1 MQDSDIHQKLHSLI
15 TTLRSELETEPDT
28 TVPDTIDECFFLF
41 RQLINE
47 RLPKPVSNA
56 FLEKQNSV
64 LKYLLEIKGMVRL
77 SDIPHNTRHER
88 ISLWQGDITRLQVD
102 AITNAANSQMLGC
115 FIPNHRC
122 IDNEIHTFSGVQLR
136 LLCDELMQQQGFLE
150 PVGRAKITP
159 GFNLPARFILHT
171 VGPNLSNRAYEQKDA
186 ELLASCY
193 HSCLSLAEENNLHSL
208 AFCGISTGVFGF
220 PKEEAAR
227 IAFDTVTAYFN
238 KQPASS
244 IQRVIFCVFTDEI
257 RATYE
262 KLLGLI

>member
-1 MQDSDIHQKLHSLI
+1 MP
-15 TTLRSELETEPDT
+15 ETMAER
-28 TVPDTIDECFFLF
+28 FFLF

-47 RLPKPVSNA
+47 RPPMPVSDA

-64 LKYLLEIKGMVRL
+64 LKYLLEEKGIVRL
-77 SDIPHNTRHER
+77 TEIPHNTRHER

-136 LLCDELMQQQGFLE
+136 LLCDELMQQQSFLE

-186 ELLASCY
+186 ELLAASY
-193 HSCLSLAEENNLHSL
+193 HACLSLAEENSIQSL
-208 AFCGISTGVFGF
+208 AFCSISTGVFAF
-220 PKEEAAR
+220 PKEEAAQ
-227 IAFDTVTAYFN
+227 IAVKTVSDYF
-238 KQPASS
+238 KKDPGSI
-244 IQRVIFCVFTDEI
+244 IQRIVFCVFTDEI
-257 RATYE
+257 RASYE
-262 KLLGLI
+262 KLLL